1 MFNKNNIIKS
11 LKLYGVVISA
21 FITIFSV
28 YKYSQL
34 IGFTKI
40 KKIHISGNNFIEKS
54 TIKDH
59 LKLGYD
65 ADLLFFDIS
74 ENQQLLTEIDYI
86 KSCRISRIFPSTL
99 IVEIIENDPIA
110 HLKTLENEFIMDK
123 DGILL
128 PLNLSIISYFS
139 LPELKLSN
147 SININ
152 NYESND
158 FTKNIGSKLNE
169 LQFQYPQIF
178 NGILEFQFSEKEDI
192 IMDFAQNTKIYVKK
206 NDLDLHFKILDEFQE
221 IKQNLSNYSIIDLR
235 VKDQL
240 IVKENRI

>member
-1 MFNKNNIIKS
+1 MFKYNIIKF

-28 YKYSQL
+28 YEYSQL

-40 KKIHISGNNFIEKS
+40 KKIHITGNNFIEKY

-59 LKLGYD
+59 LKLEYD
-65 ADLLFFDIS
+65 TDLLFFDIS
-74 ENQQLLTEIDYI
+74 KNQQLLNEIDYI

-128 PLNLSIISYFS
+128 PFNLSTISYFS
-139 LPELKLSN
+139 LPKLILSN

-152 NYESND
+152 HYESND
-158 FTKNIGSKLNE
+158 FTKKIGSKLNE

-192 IMDFAQNTKIYVKK
+192 VMDFAQNTKIYVKK
-206 NDLDLHFKILDEFQE
+206 SDIDLHFKILEEFQE
-221 IKQNLSNYSIIDLR
+221 IKQSLSNYSIIDLR